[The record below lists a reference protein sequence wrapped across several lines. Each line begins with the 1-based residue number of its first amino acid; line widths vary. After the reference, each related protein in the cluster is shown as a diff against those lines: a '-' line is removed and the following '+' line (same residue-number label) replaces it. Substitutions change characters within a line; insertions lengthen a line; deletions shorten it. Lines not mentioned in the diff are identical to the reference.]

1 MRSSKSFELVKHAF
15 ELSIIE
21 RGRGHSSSMSMG
33 FAAAIWFRDVLLEV
47 ANLHAEQNLFCSFRE
62 RNKIF
67 VVQKQRNGRG
77 GFVTVTVLG
86 DSKGR
91 GCVIVPEGRDTWGWR
106 GLSKEV
112 DGLMGVKGNGGTRQY
127 SPAAKP
133 SLGARE
139 SKFKLWERIAHIQR
153 SRYFRR
159 NGLVNEPTEISLK
172 IVLGLG
178 PNKKWEVKWAEV
190 LDDPSGNLGSNHSS
204 LIPASSSGGRPIAE
218 VMQGIERHEE
228 KGRMTEWDMEVGLWS
243 SSFCD
248 PGTRVGYD
256 WGWSRWL
263 LYYLWELEHSSN
275 EAARSSGSAG
285 RTPSEWVMRKQKGVG
300 KVLGASYEG
309 YEQTVTELLMD
320 IEARYLQRKAG
331 LVDSQRPSSS
341 GRKGSRELKGLISSI
356 NYESRDSREA
366 KGKETKME
374 VITGQFVRSLWRCQ
388 YVDWHVSRV
397 QRRLG
402 RHFIDKIT
410 RFGCS
415 QECMGPNDNRDRRL
429 MWDELAGMRSWWKVP
444 WVLGGDFNVVRFPS
458 ERVGYDTFSPAM
470 HDFLDFISVH
480 GLVDLPLSGG
490 NFTWTNNRE
499 VSSMSRLDRFLFTSD
514 CDEGFVNICQK
525 RLIRLNSDH
534 FPVLLECGVIRRGR
548 RPFRFENMWLKA
560 EGFGDQNLEHISVQ
574 KQQLMAALREIDAVT
589 DTRPLDVEEK
599 GRRELTAIE
608 LDKVILMEEISW
620 RQKSRAL
627 WLKEGDKNSRF
638 FHLGCEFSS
647 ECQHHRPMLDGIQ
660 FTSISEEEAAWLDRP
675 FEESEIVH
683 VVSLNATFIS
693 LIPKKHGAGKIK
705 DFRPISLV
713 GGMYKIIAKL
723 LVNRLSVVLGDIIS
737 PSQNA
742 FVKGR
747 QILDS
752 VLIANECLDSR
763 LKANVPG
770 VLCKL
775 DLEKAYDHVNWEFLL
790 YLLRRCGF
798 SEKWRRW
805 IYFCISSVRFSI
817 LVNGSPCGFFPST
830 RGLRQGDPL
839 SLMLF
844 VIVMEAL
851 SRLIDKAIGAGM
863 ISGFSVS
870 RDNHAPSL
878 ISHLLFA
885 DDTLIFCEATSD
897 HLSHLRSLLIWF
909 ETTSGLRINLGK
921 SELVQ
926 VGEVPLLEEL
936 ADILG
941 CKTST
946 LPMKYLGLPLGA
958 SFKSKNI
965 WNPIVE
971 KMERR
976 LAGWKRLYLSKGAAV
991 AKRIDKIQ
999 RNFLWGSSKENVV
1012 REKYGSMEGGWMSK
1026 NSRGSH
1032 GVGLWK
1038 FIRAGW
1044 DTFSRFVKFKVGDG
1058 SRIRLWDDVWCIDVP
1073 LKEAFPGLY
1082 CLACIKDATVAD
1094 SILFRGED
1102 AHWEVNF
1109 TRTVQDWEIGTISSF
1124 LELLYSTTIK
1134 RNEED
1139 RMCWRP
1145 SLTKGFHV
1153 KSYYK
1158 VLSSPGGGLFPW
1170 KSIWKVKVPPRV
1182 AFFSWT
1188 AALGKILT
1196 ADNLRRRGLILVS
1209 WCCLCKADG
1218 ESVDHL
1224 LLHCAYAKELRDMI
1238 FVWFGISWVMP
1249 RRVLELF
1256 DCWQWSMG
1264 CHQKL
1269 VVWRVH
1275 SSLHNVVFM
1284 EGEQR
1289 EDV

>member
-1 MRSSKSFELVKHAF
+1 MVVEVVHPWPEWIELMERLVGQNYFDHRRKDEDRMVK
-15 ELSIIE
+15 EL
-21 RGRGHSSSMSMG
+21 G
-33 FAAAIWFRDVLLEV
+33 FDASEAVWVEDDNVGINFKDFKAVHIGVRQFQEGSVRYYE
-47 ANLHAEQNLFCSFRE
+47 
-62 RNKIF
+62 
-67 VVQKQRNGRG
+67 RNGRG
-77 GFVTVTVLG
+77 GFVTMTVLG

-91 GCVIVPEGRDTWGWR
+91 GCVIVLEGRDTWGWR

-112 DGLMGVKGNGGTRQY
+112 DGLMG
-127 SPAAKP
+127 
-133 SLGARE
+133 
-139 SKFKLWERIAHIQR
+139 
-153 SRYFRR
+153 
-159 NGLVNEPTEISLK
+159 LVNEPMEISLK

-190 LDDPSGNLGSNHSS
+190 LDDLSATPVVTKVWRPRVNTWKPLEVASGSTNPQQDLDKGIGKVNRTWGSTRDWFIELRDGRRLRIPVDLRAPAPVSDSPHEGDAITKKLFQWLS
-204 LIPASSSGGRPIAE
+204 LHQEDRDSGEGE
-218 VMQGIERHEE
+218 DDS
-228 KGRMTEWDMEVGLWS
+228 EWDMDSGSES
-243 SSFCD
+243 DCD
-248 PGTRVGYD
+248 GFPLSVIPEQELAMIGVSKGEISKPDYHKPMFVSNEALSWTMGGDPQGHASLEPIRVEPLVVVLPLG
-256 WGWSRWL
+256 
-263 LYYLWELEHSSN
+263 LEHSGN

-285 RTPSEWVMRKQKGVG
+285 RMPSEWVIRKQKGVG

-331 LVDSQRPSSS
+331 LVDSRRPSSS
-341 GRKGSRELKGLISSI
+341 GRKGSRELKGLISSV
-356 NYESRDSREA
+356 NYESRDSKEA
-366 KGKETKME
+366 KGK
-374 VITGQFVRSLWRCQ
+374 
-388 YVDWHVSRV
+388 
-397 QRRLG
+397 
-402 RHFIDKIT
+402 
-410 RFGCS
+410 
-415 QECMGPNDNRDRRL
+415 
-429 MWDELAGMRSWWKVP
+429 
-444 WVLGGDFNVVRFPS
+444 
-458 ERVGYDTFSPAM
+458 AM
-470 HDFLDFISVH
+470 HNFSDFISIH

-490 NFTWTNNRE
+490 NFTWTNNKE
-499 VSSMSRLDRFLFTSD
+499 
-514 CDEGFVNICQK
+514 K
-525 RLIRLNSDH
+525 RLIRLNSNH
-534 FPVLLECGVIRRGR
+534 FPVLLECGA
-548 RPFRFENMWLKA
+548 LKA
-560 EGFGDQNLEHISVQ
+560 DLKIWNDTEFEHIFVQ

-638 FHLGCEFSS
+638 FHRVANSHRNANTIGKLLINGIPSTNQDEIRDHISQFY
-647 ECQHHRPMLDGIQ
+647 EQLYKENGYRRPMLDGIQ
-660 FTSISEEEAAWLDRP
+660 FTNKASGPDGFSLAFFQQCWGVVCNDMLAVCYEFHEYCS
-675 FEESEIVH
+675 FER
-683 VVSLNATFIS
+683 SLNATFIS
-693 LIPKKHGAGKIK
+693 LIPKKHGADEIK

-713 GGMYKIIAKL
+713 SGLYKIIAKL
-723 LVNRLSVVLGDIIS
+723 LANRLSVVLGNIIS

-752 VLIANECLDSR
+752 VLFANECLDSK
-763 LKANVPG
+763 LKENVPG

-817 LVNGSPCGFFPST
+817 LVNGSLCGFFPST

-870 RDNHAPSL
+870 RDNHAPLL

-885 DDTLIFCEATSD
+885 DDTLIFC
-897 HLSHLRSLLIWF
+897 
-909 ETTSGLRINLGK
+909 K

-926 VGEVPLLEEL
+926 VGEV
-936 ADILG
+936 
-941 CKTST
+941 
-946 LPMKYLGLPLGA
+946 
-958 SFKSKNI
+958 
-965 WNPIVE
+965 
-971 KMERR
+971 
-976 LAGWKRLYLSKGAAV
+976 
-991 AKRIDKIQ
+991 
-999 RNFLWGSSKENVV
+999 V
-1012 REKYGSMEGGWMSK
+1012 REKYDSMEGGWMSK
-1026 NSRGSH
+1026 NSRGLH

-1073 LKEAFPGLY
+1073 LNEAFPGLY

-1109 TRTVQDWEIGTISSF
+1109 TWTVQDWEVGTISFF

-1158 VLSSPGGGLFPW
+1158 VLSSPRGGLFPW
-1170 KSIWKVKVPPRV
+1170 KSIWKVKVPPRIV
-1182 AFFSWT
+1182 FFSWT

-1196 ADNLRRRGLILVS
+1196 VDNLRRRGLILVS

-1269 VVWRVH
+1269 VVWRVIPH
-1275 SSLHNVVFM
+1275 CIMWCLWRERNIRMF
-1284 EGEQR
+1284 EGCELNIVELKLQFYCYLI
-1289 EDV
+1289 DWLSATGLFSFSNLLDLIDYCSI

>member
-1 MRSSKSFELVKHAF
+1 
-15 ELSIIE
+15 
-21 RGRGHSSSMSMG
+21 MG
-33 FAAAIWFRDVLLEV
+33 FAAAIWFRDVLLE
-47 ANLHAEQNLFCSFRE
+47 
-62 RNKIF
+62 
-67 VVQKQRNGRG
+67 RNGRG

-112 DGLMGVKGNGGTRQY
+112 DGLMGSKGNGGTRQY
-127 SPAAKP
+127 SPGGQAQG
-133 SLGARE
+133 S
-139 SKFKLWERIAHIQR
+139 
-153 SRYFRR
+153 
-159 NGLVNEPTEISLK
+159 
-172 IVLGLG
+172 
-178 PNKKWEVKWAEV
+178 AEV
-190 LDDPSGNLGSNHSS
+190 NRTWGSTRDWFIE
-204 LIPASSSGGRPIAE
+204 LRDGRRLRIPVDLRAPHRAGFSTRRGCDYKKAFSIGYRRIGK
-218 VMQGIERHEE
+218 IEIQE
-228 KGRMTEWDMEVGLWS
+228 KGRMTLNGIWILAL
-243 SSFCD
+243 
-248 PGTRVGYD
+248 
-256 WGWSRWL
+256 SRTVMVFPL
-263 LYYLWELEHSSN
+263 SVIPEQELAMIGEPLAVVLPLGLEHSGN

-285 RTPSEWVMRKQKGVG
+285 RTPSEWVIRKQKGVG

-309 YEQTVTELLMD
+309 YEQIVTELLMD

-331 LVDSQRPSSS
+331 LVDSRRPSSS

-366 KGKETKME
+366 KGK
-374 VITGQFVRSLWRCQ
+374 VGGRC
-388 YVDWHVSRV
+388 
-397 QRRLG
+397 LG
-402 RHFIDKIT
+402 FWV
-410 RFGCS
+410 
-415 QECMGPNDNRDRRL
+415 
-429 MWDELAGMRSWWKVP
+429 WDELAGMRSWWEVP

-458 ERVGYDTFSPAM
+458 ERGATLLGP
-470 HDFLDFISVH
+470 IT
-480 GLVDLPLSGG
+480 G
-490 NFTWTNNRE
+490 
-499 VSSMSRLDRFLFTSD
+499 
-514 CDEGFVNICQK
+514 

-548 RPFRFENMWLKA
+548 RPFRFENMWLKV
-560 EGFGDQNLEHISVQ
+560 EGFGDRVKSWWESYSVTGTPSYVFANKLKALKADLKIWNDTEFGHISMQ

-638 FHLGCEFSS
+638 FHRVANSHRNANTIGKLLINGIPSTNQDEIRDHISQFY
-647 ECQHHRPMLDGIQ
+647 EQLYKENGYRRPMLDGIQ

-683 VVSLNATFIS
+683 VVQGCNGDKASGPDGFSLAFFPAMSLNATFIS
-693 LIPKKHGAGKIK
+693 LIPKKHGADEIK

-713 GGMYKIIAKL
+713 
-723 LVNRLSVVLGDIIS
+723 S
-737 PSQNA
+737 
-742 FVKGR
+742 GR
-747 QILDS
+747 ILDS

-775 DLEKAYDHVNWEFLL
+775 G
-790 YLLRRCGF
+790 LRRRPTIMLIGSF
-798 SEKWRRW
+798 
-805 IYFCISSVRFSI
+805 FCICFGDVGSRKNGGGGSI
-817 LVNGSPCGFFPST
+817 FAFPQCVSPSW
-830 RGLRQGDPL
+830 
-839 SLMLF
+839 SM
-844 VIVMEAL
+844 AL

-870 RDNHAPSL
+870 RDNHAPLL

-885 DDTLIFCEATSD
+885 DDTLIFC
-897 HLSHLRSLLIWF
+897 
-909 ETTSGLRINLGK
+909 K

-976 LAGWKRLYLSKGAAV
+976 LAGWKRLYLSKAAV

-999 RNFLWGSSKENVV
+999 RNFLWGSSKEDVKFHLVKWDLICSPYVNGGLAIKNL
-1012 REKYGSMEGGWMSK
+1012 RLFNEAFLGKWLWRYG
-1026 NSRGSH
+1026 GSH

-1109 TRTVQDWEIGTISSF
+1109 TWTVQDWEIGTISSF

-1158 VLSSPGGGLFPW
+1158 VLSSPRGGLFPW

-1182 AFFSWT
+1182 AF
-1188 AALGKILT
+1188 
-1196 ADNLRRRGLILVS
+1196 
-1209 WCCLCKADG
+1209 
-1218 ESVDHL
+1218 L
-1224 LLHCAYAKELRDMI
+1224 LLDSC
-1238 FVWFGISWVMP
+1238 FG
-1249 RRVLELF
+1249 
-1256 DCWQWSMG
+1256 
-1264 CHQKL
+1264 
-1269 VVWRVH
+1269 
-1275 SSLHNVVFM
+1275 
-1284 EGEQR
+1284 
-1289 EDV
+1289 EDLNSG

>member
-1 MRSSKSFELVKHAF
+1 M
-15 ELSIIE
+15 
-21 RGRGHSSSMSMG
+21 
-33 FAAAIWFRDVLLEV
+33 
-47 ANLHAEQNLFCSFRE
+47 NT
-62 RNKIF
+62 KI
-67 VVQKQRNGRG
+67 
-77 GFVTVTVLG
+77 L
-86 DSKGR
+86 
-91 GCVIVPEGRDTWGWR
+91 TWNVR
-106 GLSKEV
+106 GLHDRDKRLRIKNLLKEWHADV
-112 DGLMGVKGNGGTRQY
+112 V
-127 SPAAKP
+127 
-133 SLGARE
+133 
-139 SKFKLWERIAHIQR
+139 
-153 SRYFRR
+153 
-159 NGLVNEPTEISLK
+159 
-172 IVLGLG
+172 
-178 PNKKWEVKWAEV
+178 
-190 LDDPSGNLGSNHSS
+190 
-204 LIPASSSGGRPIAE
+204 
-218 VMQGIERHEE
+218 
-228 KGRMTEWDMEVGLWS
+228 
-243 SSFCD
+243 C
-248 PGTRVGYD
+248 
-256 WGWSRWL
+256 
-263 LYYLWELEHSSN
+263 
-275 EAARSSGSAG
+275 
-285 RTPSEWVMRKQKGVG
+285 
-300 KVLGASYEG
+300 
-309 YEQTVTELLMD
+309 
-320 IEARYLQRKAG
+320 LQ
-331 LVDSQRPSSS
+331 
-341 GRKGSRELKGLISSI
+341 
-356 NYESRDSREA
+356 
-366 KGKETKME
+366 ETKME

-388 YVDWHVSRV
+388 YVDWMFLGSNGASGGILLMWDKRLVEKVEDAVGFFSVSCKFKNV
-397 QRRLG
+397 EDQ
-402 RHFIDKIT
+402 KIWMFT
-410 RFGCS
+410 GVY
-415 QECMGPNDNRDRRL
+415 GPNDDRDRRL
-429 MWDELAGMRSWWKVP
+429 MWDELAGMQSWWEVP

-458 ERVGYDTFSPAM
+458 ERVGSDSFSPAM
-470 HDFLDFISVH
+470 HEFSDFISFH

-514 CDEGFVNICQK
+514 WAEGFIHICQK
-525 RLIRLNSDH
+525 RLIRVNSDH

-560 EGFGDQNLEHISVQ
+560 EGFGDRVKSWWESYSVTGTPSYVLASKLKALKADLKRWNDTEFGHISVQ
-574 KQQLMAALREIDAVT
+574 KQQLMTAIREIDAVT

-608 LDKVILMEEISW
+608 LDKVLLMEEISW
-620 RQKSRAL
+620 RQKSRAI

-638 FHLGCEFSS
+638 FHRVANA
-647 ECQHHRPMLDGIQ
+647 HRNANTIGKLIINGIPSTNQDEIQDHIAQFYEQLYKENGYRRPTLDGIQ
-660 FTSISEEEAAWLDRP
+660 FPSISGEEAAWLDRP
-675 FEESEIVH
+675 FEENEILH
-683 VVSLNATFIS
+683 VVQGCNGDKAPGPDGFSLAFFQQCWGVVGKDMLAVCHEFHEYCSFERSLNATFVS
-693 LIPKKHGAGKIK
+693 LIPKKHGADEIK

-723 LVNRLSVVLGDIIS
+723 LANRLSVVLGNIVS

-752 VLIANECLDSR
+752 VLIANECIDSR
-763 LKANVPG
+763 LKANIPG

-839 SLMLF
+839 SPMLF

-870 RDNHAPSL
+870 RDIHDPLL
-878 ISHLLFA
+878 ISHLLFT

-897 HLSHLRSLLIWF
+897 HLSHLRSILIWF
-909 ETTSGLRINLGK
+909 EATSGLRINLGK

-971 KMERR
+971 RMERR
-976 LAGWKRLYLSKGAAV
+976 LAGWKRMYLSKGGRLTLIKSTLSSLPTYFLSLFPIPAAV

-999 RNFLWGSSKENVV
+999 RNFLWGSSEEDVKFHLVKWDLICSPYTNGGLAIKNLRLFNEALLGKWLWRYGVEREALWRQV
-1012 REKYGSMEGGWMSK
+1012 IREKYGSMEGGWMSTH
-1026 NSRGSH
+1026 NRGSH

-1038 FIRAGW
+1038 YIRAGW
-1044 DTFSRFVKFKVGDG
+1044 DKFARFVKFKVGDG
-1058 SRIRLWDDVWCIDVP
+1058 SRIRLWEDVWCIDVP

-1082 CLACIKDATVAD
+1082 CLACIKDAYVAD

-1102 AHWEVNF
+1102 AHWEINF
-1109 TRTVQDWEIGTISSF
+1109 TRTMQDWEIGTISSF

-1158 VLSSPGGGLFPW
+1158 VLSSPGGGVFPW
-1170 KSIWKVKVPPRV
+1170 KSIWKVKVPPRI

-1196 ADNLRRRGLILVS
+1196 ADNLRKRGLILVS

-1224 LLHCAYAKELRDMI
+1224 LLHCMYAKELWDMI
-1238 FVWFGISWVMP
+1238 FGWFGISWVMP
-1249 RRVLELF
+1249 KRVVELF
-1256 DCWQWSMG
+1256 DCWQWNMG
-1264 CHQKL
+1264 CPQKL
-1269 VVWRVH
+1269 VVWRVIPH
-1275 SSLHNVVFM
+1275 CIMWCLWEERNARTF
-1284 EGEQR
+1284 EGCELNIVELKHQFYHYLFDWLSATGLFR
-1289 EDV
+1289 FSNLLEMIDYCSI

>member
-1 MRSSKSFELVKHAF
+1 MGDRRYFQIESKSFELVKHAF

-21 RGRGHSSSMSMG
+21 RGKGHSSSMSMG
-33 FAAAIWFRDVLLEV
+33 FAAAIWFRDVLLE
-47 ANLHAEQNLFCSFRE
+47 
-62 RNKIF
+62 
-67 VVQKQRNGRG
+67 
-77 GFVTVTVLG
+77 
-86 DSKGR
+86 
-91 GCVIVPEGRDTWGWR
+91 GWR

-112 DGLMGVKGNGGTRQY
+112 DGLMGSKATAEHGNTHQR
-127 SPAAKP
+127 P
-133 SLGARE
+133 SLVLAQGSRNSNFGKE
-139 SKFKLWERIAHIQR
+139 SHTFKEAVILGGDIPSTSAIYSGINVNLLQN
-153 SRYFRR
+153 R
-159 NGLVNEPTEISLK
+159 NGLVNKPTEISLK

-190 LDDPSGNLGSNHSS
+190 LDDPSGNPGSNHSS

-218 VMQGIERHEE
+218 VMQGIGEVNRTWGSTHDWFIELRDSRRLRILVDLRAPVPDSPHEGDE
-228 KGRMTEWDMEVGLWS
+228 ITKKLFQWLSSHQKDRDSREGEDDSEWDMDFGSESDRDGLPLS
-243 SSFCD
+243 VIPEQELAMIGALSGTMGGD
-248 PGTRVGYD
+248 PQGHASLEPIRVESLAVVLPLG
-256 WGWSRWL
+256 
-263 LYYLWELEHSSN
+263 LEHSSN
-275 EAARSSGSAG
+275 EATRSSGSAG
-285 RTPSEWVMRKQKGVG
+285 RTPTEWVMQKQKGVG

-309 YEQTVTELLMD
+309 YEQTVMELLID
-320 IEARYLQRKAG
+320 IKARCLQRKAG
-331 LVDSQRPSSS
+331 LVDSRRPSSS
-341 GRKGSRELKGLISSI
+341 GRKDSRELKGLISSI

-366 KGKETKME
+366 KGKE
-374 VITGQFVRSLWRCQ
+374 
-388 YVDWHVSRV
+388 
-397 QRRLG
+397 
-402 RHFIDKIT
+402 
-410 RFGCS
+410 
-415 QECMGPNDNRDRRL
+415 
-429 MWDELAGMRSWWKVP
+429 
-444 WVLGGDFNVVRFPS
+444 
-458 ERVGYDTFSPAM
+458 RVGSDTFSLAM
-470 HDFLDFISVH
+470 HDFSDFISVH

-490 NFTWTNNRE
+490 NFTWTNNKE
-499 VSSMSRLDRFLFTSD
+499 
-514 CDEGFVNICQK
+514 K

-560 EGFGDQNLEHISVQ
+560 EGFGDRVKSWWESYSVMGTPSYVFAYKLKALKADLKIWNDIEFGHIFVQ
-574 KQQLMAALREIDAVT
+574 KQQLMVALREIDAVT

-638 FHLGCEFSS
+638 FHRVANSHRNANTIGKLLINGIPSTNQDEIRDHISQFY
-647 ECQHHRPMLDGIQ
+647 EQLYKENGYRRPMLDGIQ

-683 VVSLNATFIS
+683 VVQGCNGDQAPSPDGFSLAFFQQCWGVVRNDMLAVCYEFHEYCSFERSLNATFIS
-693 LIPKKHGAGKIK
+693 LIPKKHGADEIK

-713 GGMYKIIAKL
+713 GGLYKIIAKL
-723 LVNRLSVVLGDIIS
+723 LANRLSVVLGNIIS

-752 VLIANECLDSR
+752 VLIANECLDSK
-763 LKANVPG
+763 LKANVP
-770 VLCKL
+770 
-775 DLEKAYDHVNWEFLL
+775 
-790 YLLRRCGF
+790 
-798 SEKWRRW
+798 
-805 IYFCISSVRFSI
+805 VRFSI

-851 SRLIDKAIGAGM
+851 SRLIDKAIGA
-863 ISGFSVS
+863 
-870 RDNHAPSL
+870 
-878 ISHLLFA
+878 
-885 DDTLIFCEATSD
+885 
-897 HLSHLRSLLIWF
+897 
-909 ETTSGLRINLGK
+909 
-921 SELVQ
+921 
-926 VGEVPLLEEL
+926 
-936 ADILG
+936 
-941 CKTST
+941 
-946 LPMKYLGLPLGA
+946 
-958 SFKSKNI
+958 
-965 WNPIVE
+965 
-971 KMERR
+971 
-976 LAGWKRLYLSKGAAV
+976 AAM

-999 RNFLWGSSKENVV
+999 RNFLWGSSKEDVKFHLVKWDLICSPYVNGEREALWRQVV

-1073 LKEAFPGLY
+1073 LNEAFLGLY

-1153 KSYYK
+1153 KSYYQ
-1158 VLSSPGGGLFPW
+1158 VLSSPGDGLFPW

-1188 AALGKILT
+1188 AALWKILT
-1196 ADNLRRRGLILVS
+1196 ADNLRRRGLILY
-1209 WCCLCKADG
+1209 G
-1218 ESVDHL
+1218 
-1224 LLHCAYAKELRDMI
+1224 
-1238 FVWFGISWVMP
+1238 MP
-1249 RRVLELF
+1249 SEVGGLE
-1256 DCWQWSMG
+1256 G
-1264 CHQKL
+1264 
-1269 VVWRVH
+1269 H

-1284 EGEQR
+1284 EGAQC
-1289 EDV
+1289 EDI